1 MTLAALTT
9 FLGWT
14 VVVHFGLIIFATL
27 MIVVMRN
34 WVPVLHGRMFG
45 IAPDTVRK
53 LIYQWLGTYKLM
65 IFVFALV
72 PWVALKLM

>member
-1 MTLAALTT
+1 MTLTALTT

-14 VVVHFGLIIFATL
+14 VVLHFGLIVLATL
-27 MIVVMRN
+27 MIVMMRN
-34 WVPVLHGRMFG
+34 WAPAMHGRMFG
-45 IAPDTVRK
+45 IAPEVVRK
-53 LIYQWLGTYKLM
+53 IYYQWLGTYKLM